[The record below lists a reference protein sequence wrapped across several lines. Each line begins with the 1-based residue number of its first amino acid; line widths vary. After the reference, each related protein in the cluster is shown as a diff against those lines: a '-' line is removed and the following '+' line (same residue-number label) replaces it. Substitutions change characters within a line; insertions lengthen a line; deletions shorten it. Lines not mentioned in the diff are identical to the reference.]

1 MKYLEKK
8 ASPYTVAKQMRYE
21 RDEAGKR
28 YFAPSEWFTHQQI
41 RRYFEGLSVKKEIQ

>member
-21 RDEAGKR
+21 RDEADKR
-28 YFAPSEWFTHQQI
+28 YSAPSEYLTHQQI
-41 RRYFEGLSVKKEIQ
+41 RGYFKGLSVKKEIQ